1 MKFSQ
6 LEALEGNVQM
16 PGMSFTPTIEM
27 HLPKPIAEL
36 LFISKSILMIT
47 LICNAFSFCVL
58 PLAGS
63 AKEIVEAERAIVRNN
78 HSKNL
83 PVQPINF
90 SDQQPRNAA
99 ASYLKAFDLLKYPE
113 SKTLG
118 GGIGDVPKFISF
130 CWKKVKPAN
139 LFSLCDSYKK
149 EMSVPFIYLNK

>member
-118 GGIGDVPKFISF
+118 GGNVHEIITFSSAARRISPIDSTF
-130 CWKKVKPAN
+130 FA
-139 LFSLCDSYKK
+139 LFSAIVSRDDRR
-149 EMSVPFIYLNK
+149 